1 MQRAVIY
8 IARPWINRS
17 IEKHLGGSYSADAI
31 GQLIWNGWWSYNQLR
46 KDVSRE
52 STAGARIMVEL
63 AVVSEAFYLELL
75 KHENSK
81 ENAIDQFN
89 LIAWDIYER
98 MGRLAWWI
106 TGFGSKNEFD
116 HLRKSIM
123 AFRSFPFGSPSYLWK
138 DLPAEKGT
146 VAFNCE
152 RCPVANYFKE
162 KDLADFGFST
172 WCKYDY
178 RMAELW
184 GGKLELT
191 NTIAGGAEV
200 CDFKWTAKQLHL
212 I

>member
-1 MQRAVIY
+1 MHRTVIFLV
-8 IARPWINRS
+8 RPWINRS
-17 IEKHLGGSYSADAI
+17 IKKHLGSNYSTDTI
-31 GQLIWNGWWSYNQLR
+31 GELIWNGWWSYDRLR
-46 KDVSRE
+46 MDPIKE
-52 STAGARIMVEL
+52 KTLGARIMVEL
-63 AVVSEAFYLELL
+63 AVVSEAFFRELL

-81 ENAIDQFN
+81 EAAIDRFN

-106 TGFGSKNEFD
+106 TGFTAKDDHD

-123 AFRSFPFGSPSYLWK
+123 AFRSFPFSSPSYLWK
-138 DLPAEKGT
+138 DMPAEKGT

-162 KDLADFGFST
+162 RNMAELGFNT

-184 GGKLELT
+184 GGRLELT

-200 CDFKWTAKQLHL
+200 CDFKWISA
-212 I
+212 

>member
-1 MQRAVIY
+1 MHRAVLFL
-8 IARPWINRS
+8 ARPWINRS
-17 IEKHLGGSYSADAI
+17 IKKHLNVSYSADAI
-31 GQLIWNGWWSYNQLR
+31 GKLIWNGWWSYGQLR
-46 KDVSRE
+46 KNAARE
-52 STAGARIMVEL
+52 NTLGARIMVEL
-63 AVVSEAFYLELL
+63 AVVSEAFYRELL

-81 ENAIDQFN
+81 EAAIAKFN
-89 LIAWDIYER
+89 LIAWDIYEH
-98 MGRLAWWI
+98 MGKLVWWI
-106 TGFGSKNEFD
+106 TSFGSKNDYD

-123 AFRSFPFGSPSYLWK
+123 AFRSFPFSSPSYLWK

-162 KDLADFGFST
+162 KDLVELGFNT

-184 GGKLELT
+184 GGKLDLT

-200 CDFKWTAKQLHL
+200 CDFKWITKPAS
-212 I
+212 